1 MVYTLVLNQANVVST
16 DNNQLV
22 YNFPNS
28 VSFPN
33 HEIAVQSVAMYYS
46 WQNINATPLTN
57 NTFTYSW
64 VVGAGPAT
72 TYTVTIPDGTWEI
85 ADINNFLQYTF
96 IQNGT
101 YLINASSQ
109 NVYYAEFIVNA
120 NRYAVQL
127 NTFPVPIALPVGW
140 SVPVANPATGAA
152 GFVGFPNTVFNPSVI
167 TPANFN
173 NIVGFA
179 ASFVSGLNT
188 GVGTNL
194 SFLSTTAPQVQ
205 PNPSI
210 YLSISNIENGYA
222 IPNSIIY
229 SVTPNV
235 AFGEQIREFPP
246 QFAWNKLIK
255 GTYNQLRMTFLGQ
268 NRQPIKMQDPNMTI
282 VLVIR
287 DTKEV
292 SDLITLAS
300 GGK

>member
-1 MVYTLVLNQANVVST
+1 MVYTLVLNQSNVVST

-46 WQNINATPLTN
+46 WQNVNANPLLN
-57 NTFTYSW
+57 NTFTYQW
-64 VVGAGPAT
+64 VVAGVPT
-72 TYTVTIPDGTWEI
+72 TFTVTIPDGTWEVT
-85 ADINNFLQYTF
+85 DINNYLQYTF
-96 IQNGT
+96 IQNGH
-101 YLINASSQ
+101 YLINAAGQ
-109 NVYYAEFIVNA
+109 NVYYGELIINA

-127 NTFPVPIALPVGW
+127 NTFPVPTALPVGW

-152 GFVGFPNTVFNPSVI
+152 GWGGFPAATFNPAF
-167 TPANFN
+167 TFPANFN
-173 NIVGFA
+173 LLIGFA
-179 ASFVSGLNT
+179 ASFSSSLNT

-194 SFLSTTAPQVQ
+194 SYLSTTAPQVQ
-205 PNPSI
+205 PNPSA

-229 SVTPNV
+229 AITPNV

-246 QFAWNKLIK
+246 QFAWNRLIK
-255 GTYNQLRMTFLGQ
+255 GTYNQLRITVLGV
-268 NRQPIKMQDPNMTI
+268 NKQPLRLQDPNMTI